1 MRVPN
6 LQRKFPLVRTR
17 RVLVG
22 IDVLSERNL
31 SRNEEY
37 HLKSKTPLVSVLLRA
52 AAERMR
58 AAGIEPLETTE
69 AEHASGRLVISL
81 TLLESRSVALNWLA
95 GASIQ
100 AVLHS
105 KGGAI
110 LGRWQGNGRGSH
122 PDSRI
127 RAGAAGL
134 AMGQAISQ
142 ALSRLPWGTIMD
154 MAR

>member
-1 MRVPN
+1 MQGN
-6 LQRKFPLVRTR
+6 FPLIRTR
-17 RVLVG
+17 LVLVG
-22 IDVLSERNL
+22 IDALSERNL
-31 SRNEEY
+31 SRSEEY
-37 HLKSKTPLVSVLLRA
+37 HLKSKTPLISLILHAV
-52 AAERMR
+52 AERMR

-81 TLLESRSVALNWLA
+81 TLLESRSVALNWRA

-127 RAGAAGL
+127 RAGAADL
-134 AMGQAISQ
+134 AMGKAISQ
-142 ALSRLPWGTIMD
+142 ALSRLPWETIMD